1 MSNYLFTSESVSEG
15 HPDKLADQI
24 SDAVLDA
31 ILAQE
36 YGDMLALIEQLEVGL
51 EKAETGGKA
60 DNVRTTQSD
69 AVPEEYQESVAEYFR
84 RLSRDR

>member
-1 MSNYLFTSESVSEG
+1 MDLTPEELNQMYDMLRQLES
-15 HPDKLADQI
+15 AQ
-24 SDAVLDA
+24 ANRNDA

>member
-1 MSNYLFTSESVSEG
+1 MDLTPEELNQMYDMLRQLES
-15 HPDKLADQI
+15 AQ
-24 SDAVLDA
+24 ANRNDA

-51 EKAETGGKA
+51 EKAEAGGKA
-60 DNVRTTQSD
+60 DNVRTAQSD